1 MSKWKRTCEA
11 AKNDPVLVGIATSIV
26 AANRAGNPDRAAY
39 AAFTDRVKERD
50 LFVPNRAYYTL
61 LIGSCLSLYRA

>member
-1 MSKWKRTCEA
+1 VRRTRT
-11 AKNDPVLVGIATSIV
+11 TSIV

-39 AAFTDRVKERD
+39 AAFTDRVKERG

-61 LIGSCLSLYRA
+61 LIGSCLSLYRT